1 MSKGMVSGVIQARM
15 GAVRLPGK
23 TLMEIEGK
31 SLLAWTIL
39 ATRACPSVER
49 VVVAT
54 TVSDKDDPVVS
65 EAERYGAEVFRGDEE
80 DVRSRYLGAAEKL
93 GLDVIVRVC
102 ADRVVFSPWVCH
114 GVVQEYLNSG
124 MAYVSN
130 MSKVTFP
137 IGIDV
142 EIFNRET
149 LIKSCELDDLAVDRE
164 HVTPAIRRHPEVFS
178 CLSVVAPAV
187 IRRPLYRVCVDTQE
201 DLDVA
206 RELFAQLEHRPDEP
220 PDIVDV
226 VELLDKR
233 PDLTE
238 YMLAA
243 EQKYSGSTDTDEEL
257 ATLELSLSYRDE
269 FYAQGEGASARGND
283 SPAPGC

>member
-1 MSKGMVSGVIQARM
+1 MVSGVIQARM

-39 ATRACPSVER
+39 ATQACPSVDR

-54 TVSDKDDPVVS
+54 TVSDKDDPVVRES
-65 EAERYGAEVFRGDEE
+65 ERYGAEVFRGDED
-80 DVRSRYLGAAEKL
+80 DVRSRYLGAAEE
-93 GLDVIVRVC
+93 LDLDIIVRVC

-114 GVVQEYLNSG
+114 GVVQEHLKSG
-124 MAYVSN
+124 MDYVSN
-130 MSKVTFP
+130 MSRVTFP

-142 EIFNRET
+142 EIFSRET
-149 LIKSCELDDLAVDRE
+149 LLKSCELDDLPVDHE
-164 HVTPAIRRHPEVFS
+164 HVTPAIRRHPEVFN
-178 CLSVVAPAV
+178 CLSVVAPEV
-187 IRRPLYRVCVDTQE
+187 IRRPRYRVCVDTQE

-206 RELFAQLEHRPDEP
+206 RELFAQLKHLPDQP

-226 VELLDKR
+226 VEFLDSR
-233 PDLTE
+233 PDLTA

-243 EQKYSGSTDTDEEL
+243 EQKYSGSTDTAEKL
-257 ATLELSLSYRDE
+257 ATLELPMTCRDE
-269 FYAQGEGASARGND
+269 FYAQGGA
-283 SPAPGC
+283 